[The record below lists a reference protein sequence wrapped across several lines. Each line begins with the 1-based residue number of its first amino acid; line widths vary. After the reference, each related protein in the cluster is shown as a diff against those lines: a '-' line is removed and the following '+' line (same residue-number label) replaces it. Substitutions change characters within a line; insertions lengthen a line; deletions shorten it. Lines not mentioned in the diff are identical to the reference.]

1 MFRAERGGG
10 GRVEN
15 QQLNARELA
24 SLFDITDRWVRK
36 LRDDG
41 VLVCSGKPPKYP
53 LIENVQAYTEY
64 LLGRAQT
71 RVASKDAAD
80 LDKEKLQAEVRIK
93 QAKAEMAEQE
103 LKELKGELHRA
114 EDVEA
119 ITTDHVLYFRS
130 MLMAL
135 PGKLAVD
142 LAGTHTAAE
151 QAARVKQ
158 EINFVLENLADYKY
172 DPDEYAKRV
181 RERQGWKDRDDDDA

>member
-1 MFRAERGGG
+1 MLPDKVTKKDLARLFGVTAKRIEQLIQDGIITGDGGNPAKYVLIDTVQGYTKYLADKAYGRNKKKDNAEL
-10 GRVEN
+10 EKDK
-15 QQLNARELA
+15 LA
-24 SLFDITDRWVRK
+24 
-36 LRDDG
+36 
-41 VLVCSGKPPKYP
+41 
-53 LIENVQAYTEY
+53 
-64 LLGRAQT
+64 
-71 RVASKDAAD
+71 
-80 LDKEKLQAEVRIK
+80 AEVRMK
-93 QAKAEMAEQE
+93 EAKAEMAEQE

-130 MLMAL
+130 MLMAM